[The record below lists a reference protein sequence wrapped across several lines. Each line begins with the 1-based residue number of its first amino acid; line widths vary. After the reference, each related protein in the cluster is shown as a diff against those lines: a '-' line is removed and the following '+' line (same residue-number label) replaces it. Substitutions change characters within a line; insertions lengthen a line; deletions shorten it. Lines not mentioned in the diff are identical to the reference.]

1 VADPTDSRASVAPPH
16 PAFAAFRKMSY
27 IWVDGR
33 AFEPIGD
40 SLDLWLVFLRDRGAR
55 AAWLDVSDGAEVCRV
70 MRNDGDE
77 TWTIVWNGGIYM
89 LHGAEDTGPPRR
101 HEIDLAG
108 TAALLEQS
116 VNVELEAGASDV
128 RRVALER
135 SLTILGSTGDGEEVS
150 DVAWPYF
157 VLPDG
162 ASTAARR
169 LVAAACATWP
179 ETGGVPDPAATPDRA
194 EGAVEAA
201 LVAIAAAVNSL
212 AAAEPVE

>member
-1 VADPTDSRASVAPPH
+1 
-16 PAFAAFRKMSY
+16 MSY
-27 IWVDGR
+27 VWVDGR

-55 AAWLDVSDGAEVCRV
+55 QAWLDVSGGAEVCRV
-70 MRNDGDE
+70 MRSDGDE

-89 LHGAEDTGPPRR
+89 LHGAEDSGPPRR

-108 TAALLEQS
+108 TSEQLRRS
-116 VNVELEAGASDV
+116 VDAELQAGATDV

-135 SLTILGSTGDGEEVS
+135 SAAILGASGDGEEIS

-162 ASTAARR
+162 ASTPARR
-169 LVAAACATWP
+169 LIAAACATWP
-179 ETGGVPDPAATPDRA
+179 ETGGAPDPEAAPDR
-194 EGAVEAA
+194 GNDAVEAA
-201 LVAIAAAVNSL
+201 LVAIAAAVNSPG
-212 AAAEPVE
+212 ATEPVE

>member
-1 VADPTDSRASVAPPH
+1 VAPPH

-55 AAWLDVSDGAEVCRV
+55 QAWLDVSDGAEVCRV
-70 MRNDGDE
+70 TRRDGDE

-101 HEIDLAG
+101 HEIDIDG
-108 TAALLEQS
+108 TAAQLQ
-116 VNVELEAGASDV
+116 ELVAAELQAGATDV
-128 RRVALER
+128 RRTALER
-135 SLTILGSTGDGEEVS
+135 AAAILASSGDGEEVS

-162 ASTAARR
+162 GSTAARR
-169 LVAAACATWP
+169 LIAAACATWP
-179 ETGGVPDPAATPDRA
+179 EAGAAPDPAAVPARGEA
-194 EGAVEAA
+194 AVEAA
-201 LVAIAAAVNSL
+201 LLAIAASVNS
-212 AAAEPVE
+212 ARAAEPVE

>member
-1 VADPTDSRASVAPPH
+1 
-16 PAFAAFRKMSY
+16 MSY

-33 AFEPIGD
+33 AYEPIGD
-40 SLDLWLVFLRDRGAR
+40 SLDLWLVFLRDRGVR
-55 AAWLDVSDGAEVCRV
+55 QAWLDVSGGTEVCRV
-70 MRNDGDE
+70 MRNDGAE

-89 LHGAEDTGPPRR
+89 LHGAEDSGPPRR

-108 TAALLEQS
+108 ASEQLRRS
-116 VNVELEAGASDV
+116 VDAELQAGATDV

-135 SLTILGSTGDGEEVS
+135 SAGILAAGGDGEEVS

-169 LVAAACATWP
+169 LIAAACATWP
-179 ETGGVPDPAATPDRA
+179 ETGGVPDPAAAPDR
-194 EGAVEAA
+194 GNRAVEAA
-201 LVAIAAAVNSL
+201 LVAIAAAVNSPG
-212 AAAEPVE
+212 ATEPVE